1 MLTHI
6 TTDQIRHIIYLSDVA
21 ADMADRLTNRLVR
34 SDAGRESAG
43 GQQVHRGGE
52 LPGELSDLEPLEAST
67 MADAV
72 RNLERAIADLTPGG
86 RQELHAVYLIGRG
99 EFTSREWEEATE
111 AAAARA
117 NESEPA
123 MLAERQ
129 NLGPHLSKGLYL
141 LKLS

>member
-6 TTDQIRHIIYLSDVA
+6 TTDQVRHIIYLSDVA
-21 ADMADRLTNRLVR
+21 ADMADRPTNRVVR
-34 SDAGRESAG
+34 SEAGKASPS

-52 LPGELSDLEPLEAST
+52 TPGELSDLEPLRAST
-67 MADAV
+67 MAEAV
-72 RNLERAIADLTPGG
+72 QHLERAIADLTQEG
-86 RQELHAVYLIGRG
+86 RQELHAIYLIGRG
-99 EFTSREWEEATE
+99 EFTSREWEEAME

-117 NESEPA
+117 SESEPR

-129 NLGPHLSKGLYL
+129 NLGPLLSKGLYL